1 MAISLRVFFIPLILL
16 IGIWFVNRIALRARI
31 RVRKIA
37 SEFCYLMCFTILG
50 NNVVY
55 FMGAVTFRP
64 LEFWVTIGPSPP
76 TVIMVIFTILIS
88 LGLVYSH
95 EIPFIDRENTRTRK
109 ETFAKIWKPV
119 LVHTLVIWF
128 VTLVTIN
135 SIVLLSLTSY

>member
-37 SEFCYLMCFTILG
+37 SEFCYVMCFTILG
-50 NNVVY
+50 NNIVY

-64 LEFWVTIGPSPP
+64 LEFWITIGPSPP

-88 LGLVYSH
+88 LGLVYCH
-95 EIPFIDRENTRTRK
+95 EIPFIKREDIRTRK
-109 ETFAKIWKPV
+109 EAFAKIWKPV
-119 LVHTLVIWF
+119 LVHTIVIWF
-128 VTLVTIN
+128 VTLAMTN
-135 SIVLLSLTSY
+135 QIVLMSLVSY